1 MTAPLNEGL
10 PQEALDLLAQPLD
23 RALVRERARDDGNVF
38 AYLDRQVVIDQANRI
53 FGYGRWGAE
62 TVGEPRYQAI
72 EAIDPGTGEVQALG
86 IYTVSVRVTVTGCPP
101 KSDVGSGFVT
111 ERTLE
116 GHSNAAK
123 AAVTDG
129 MKRAF
134 SQFGSQFGHDLNER
148 RAGSLASPAKLDEL
162 RRRLL
167 ALLGRLGVAEPRARE
182 WFRERHKQELD
193 EAGEQELTSTIRVLA
208 NELNEREAQRRKAA

>member
-1 MTAPLNEGL
+1 MTVPDNDGL
-10 PQEALDLLAQPLD
+10 PQEVLHLLAQPLD
-23 RALVRERARDDGNVF
+23 RGLVRERARDDGNVF
-38 AYLDRQVVIDQANRI
+38 AYLDRQVVVDQANRI
-53 FGYGRWGAE
+53 FGFGRWGAE
-62 TVGEPRYQAI
+62 TIGEPRYQPI
-72 EAIDPGTGEVQALG
+72 EVVAPDTGEVQVLG
-86 IYTVSVRVTVTGCPP
+86 IYTVTVRVTVAGCPP

-111 ERTLE
+111 ARTLE
-116 GHSNAAK
+116 EHSNAAK

-134 SQFGSQFGHDLNER
+134 SQFGEQFGHNLNER
-148 RAGSLASPAKLDEL
+148 RNGSLASPAKLDEL

-182 WFRERHKQELD
+182 WFRERHNQDLE

-208 NELNEREAQRRKAA
+208 NELNEREAGRRKAA

>member
-53 FGYGRWGAE
+53 FGFGRWGAE
-62 TVGEPRYQAI
+62 TLGEPRYQAI
-72 EAIDPGTGEVQALG
+72 EVIDPVTGEVQALG

-101 KSDVGSGFVT
+101 KTDVGSGFVT
-111 ERTLE
+111 ARTLE
-116 GHSNAAK
+116 EHSNAAK

-129 MKRAF
+129 MKRAL
-134 SQFGSQFGHDLNER
+134 SQFGEQFGHNLNER
-148 RAGSLASPAKLDEL
+148 RSGSFASPAKLDEL
-162 RRRLL
+162 RQRVLNLSRRLSVDE
-167 ALLGRLGVAEPRARE
+167 ARARG
-182 WFRERHKQELD
+182 WFRERCGMDLD
-193 EAGEQELTSTIRVLA
+193 EAGEHELTTTIKALA
-208 NELNEREAQRRKAA
+208 NELNDREAQRRKAA